1 MRALIQRVAHAAV
14 TVDGRITG
22 QIGKGYLV
30 LLGVTETD
38 TDSEVTL
45 LADKLLKLRLFPD
58 AEGKTNCS
66 ITDVGGALLV
76 ISQFTLCADCRK
88 GTRPSFSHAAKP
100 DEANRL
106 YELFLSRCRE
116 VIPQVDCGVFGA
128 HMDVDLRN
136 DGPFTVMLDTDDLK
150 RPRAAGSARGAV
162 TG

>member
-1 MRALIQRVAHAAV
+1 MRALIQRVAHASV
-14 TVDGRITG
+14 TVDGTVTG
-22 QIGKGYLV
+22 AIEKGFLV

-38 TDSEVTL
+38 TEDEVTL
-45 LADKLLKLRLFPD
+45 LSEKLLKLRIFPD
-58 AEGKTNCS
+58 SEGKTNCS
-66 ITDVGGALLV
+66 IQDVGGALLV

-106 YELFLSRCRE
+106 YELFLEKCRA
-116 VIPQVDCGVFGA
+116 VIPHTDCGVFGA

-150 RPRAAGSARGAV
+150 KPRRS
-162 TG
+162 

>member
-1 MRALIQRVAHAAV
+1 MRALIQRVAHASV
-14 TVDGRITG
+14 TVDGTVTG
-22 QIGKGYLV
+22 AIEKGFLV

-38 TDSEVTL
+38 TEDEVTL
-45 LADKLLKLRLFPD
+45 LSEKLLKLRIFPD

-66 ITDVGGALLV
+66 IQDVGGALLV

-106 YELFLSRCRE
+106 YELFLEKCRA
-116 VIPQVDCGVFGA
+116 VIPHTDCGVFGA

-150 RPRAAGSARGAV
+150 KPRRS
-162 TG
+162 

>member
-1 MRALIQRVAHAAV
+1 MRALIQRVAHASV
-14 TVDGRITG
+14 TVDGEVTG
-22 QIGKGYLV
+22 QIGKGFLV

-38 TDSEVTL
+38 TDSEVTVL
-45 LADKLLKLRLFPD
+45 TDKLLKLRLFPD

-66 ITDVGGALLV
+66 ITDVGGSLLV

-106 YELFLSRCRE
+106 YELFLSQCRE
-116 VIPQVDCGVFGA
+116 VLPHVDCGVFGA
-128 HMDVDLRN
+128 HMDVELLN

-150 RPRAAGSARGAV
+150 KPRNGSNR
-162 TG
+162 

>member
-1 MRALIQRVAHAAV
+1 MRALIQRVAHASV
-14 TVDGRITG
+14 TVDGTVTG
-22 QIGKGYLV
+22 AIEKGFLV

-38 TDSEVTL
+38 TEDEVTL
-45 LADKLLKLRLFPD
+45 LSEKLLKLRIFPD
-58 AEGKTNCS
+58 SEGKTNCS
-66 ITDVGGALLV
+66 IQDVGGVLLV

-106 YELFLSRCRE
+106 YELFLEKCRA
-116 VIPQVDCGVFGA
+116 VIPHTDCGVFGA

-150 RPRAAGSARGAV
+150 KPRRS
-162 TG
+162 

>member
-14 TVDGRITG
+14 TVDGAVTG
-22 QIGKGYLV
+22 QIEKGYLV
-30 LLGVTETD
+30 LLGVTESD

-66 ITDVGGALLV
+66 ITDVDGALLV

-106 YELFLSRCRE
+106 YELFLSRCRA
-116 VIPQVDCGVFGA
+116 VIPHVDCGVFGA

-150 RPRAAGSARGAV
+150 RPRSGNSAV
-162 TG
+162 